1 MIRRILVPLDG
12 SELAGHILPQVE
24 DLARRLPAE
33 VWFVYVVEL
42 ATAAIAMDSV
52 GVWTGGPL
60 VIYDQLDDEANEA
73 ARQLGTLVS
82 EWRERGI
89 ATHSQ
94 VLWGEPALEIV
105 DFARSHEIDLIAM
118 STHGRT
124 GLDHLILGSVAER
137 VVLETRLP
145 VLVMRPGEEPCEG
158 TGEIE

>member
-1 MIRRILVPLDG
+1 MPLDG

-33 VWFVYVVEL
+33 VWFIYVVEL

-82 EWRERGI
+82 EWQERGI
-89 ATHSQ
+89 SAYQQ
-94 VLWGEPALEIV
+94 VLWGEPALEIIE
-105 DFARSHEIDLIAM
+105 FARSHEIDLIAM
-118 STHGRT
+118 STHGRS
-124 GLDHLILGSVAER
+124 GLDRLILGSVAER
-137 VVLETRLP
+137 VVLETGLP
-145 VLVMRPGEEPCEG
+145 VLVLRPVEEPREG
-158 TGEIE
+158 SGGTE

>member
-60 VIYDQLDDEANEA
+60 VIYDQLDGEASEA

-82 EWRERGI
+82 EWQERGI
-89 ATHSQ
+89 AAYTQ
-94 VLWGEPALEIV
+94 VLWGEPALEIIE
-105 DFARSHEIDLIAM
+105 FARSHDVDLIAM
-118 STHGRT
+118 STHGRS
-124 GLDHLILGSVAER
+124 GLDRLILGSVAER
-137 VVLETRLP
+137 VVLEAGVP
-145 VLVMRPGEEPCEG
+145 VLVVRPHEESHSEE
-158 TGEIE
+158 GEIT